1 MPLFA
6 LSQIKNLVQDLRRL
20 AARLRTRIRAW
31 RNAEASS
38 TKNREINQERNS
50 TLVPQIDLD
59 KARDEMGEHSKCQQA
74 YHTHTALFTR
84 QCANQAIC
92 HSIMTAFRGCLST
105 VRQCPTRQGRSSIR
119 LGPVC
124 PVQFQLF
131 IFFLLAS
138 GQEICDLPAELFTHQ
153 TPILNYA
160 DGRQSWRRRCVLKAL
175 LCCLQRSSS
184 IPQRL

>member
-38 TKNREINQERNS
+38 AKNREINQERNL

-59 KARDEMGEHSKCQQA
+59 KVLGIVGQYARLYQHGPKWGNTRNANRHI
-74 YHTHTALFTR
+74 THTALFTR
-84 QCANQAIC
+84 QCANRAIC

-105 VRQCPTRQGRSSIR
+105 VRQSPTRQGRSSIR

-124 PVQFQLF
+124 PVQFQLV
-131 IFFLLAS
+131 FFFHLAV

-160 DGRQSWRRRCVLKAL
+160 DGRQS
-175 LCCLQRSSS
+175 
-184 IPQRL
+184 